1 MATNGLNLNAVSA
14 AEAQLARI
22 SGQGNARHPHL
33 LALVEG
39 SSPHS
44 ARDIADAVHLL
55 CSVHGHHPG
64 LVEQALC
71 LCPAGPAHQWLAGAA
86 DAFERERLYLVRLTA
101 AVGPIPSTP
110 GAAETEATLLAQ
122 RHALEILARSERR
135 GCALGAATALVSD
148 WWPIRRLLDRAAAR
162 VGIEAPVPSLPD
174 EGSIIAVIQAEC
186 DSPAAE
192 RAMAFGGEQM
202 LLQNRGLFD
211 LMEARA
217 AARDR
222 LDS

>member
-64 LVEQALC
+64 LVEQALG

-86 DAFERERLYLVRLTA
+86 DAFERERLYLVR
-101 AVGPIPSTP
+101 
-110 GAAETEATLLAQ
+110 
-122 RHALEILARSERR
+122 
-135 GCALGAATALVSD
+135 
-148 WWPIRRLLDRAAAR
+148 RAAYEQAHLR
-162 VGIEAPVPSLPD
+162 IDAGRGSVPAIVEQLVDWLEA
-174 EGSIIAVIQAEC
+174 
-186 DSPAAE
+186 
-192 RAMAFGGEQM
+192 
-202 LLQNRGLFD
+202 
-211 LMEARA
+211 
-217 AARDR
+217 
-222 LDS
+222 